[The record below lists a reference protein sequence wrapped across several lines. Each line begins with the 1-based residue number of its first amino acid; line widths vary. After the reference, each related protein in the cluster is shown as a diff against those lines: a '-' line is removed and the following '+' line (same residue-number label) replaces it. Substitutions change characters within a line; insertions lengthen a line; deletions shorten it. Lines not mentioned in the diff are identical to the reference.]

1 MYDIKKRNS
10 VLSLFNGIEVDK
22 FPDESFEYEM
32 NLNDDEE
39 IYKRDFSETN
49 LVCNLFN
56 KVEKHIRSNDKY
68 ITRVVFK
75 CTVLHLVKI
84 QDLES
89 IINIFVE
96 LLGNDEM
103 RSGEFTEED
112 AQQFEK
118 GSWVGRYWSTSLTKG
133 VSLIIN
139 RNVDYFELHI
149 TFQN

>member
-56 KVEKHIRSNDKY
+56 KVEKHIRSNDNY

-75 CTVLHLVKI
+75 CTVLQLVKI
-84 QDLES
+84 QDIELL
-89 IINIFVE
+89 INKLFE
-96 LLGNDEM
+96 LLGKDET

-112 AQQFEK
+112 AQQYD
-118 GSWVGRYWSTSLTKG
+118 SGRWEGRFWSTTQTKG
-133 VSLIIN
+133 VSLIIY
-139 RNVDYFELHI
+139 RNVNYFELRL
-149 TFQN
+149 TFL